1 MAERGLSHAVGD
13 ALVALLDWAWPK
25 IESRVD
31 AVLESVADAVRPQPP
46 MTIRT
51 LSGEI
56 LTGLL
61 VADRGQVVL
70 FVGTR
75 SMSGASPVPRVPSP
89 YEPKRPPFDEAL
101 WPEDMHIEP
110 YGRHR

>member
-1 MAERGLSHAVGD
+1 MADRGLSRAVGD
-13 ALVALLDWAWPK
+13 ALVTLLDWASPK
-25 IESRVD
+25 IESKVD
-31 AVLESVADAVRPQPP
+31 SVLESVADAVRPDPP

-70 FVGTR
+70 FIGTR
-75 SMSGASPVPRVPSP
+75 SMSGASPSPRVPSP
-89 YEPKRPPFDEAL
+89 YEPKRSPFDEGP
-101 WPEDMHIEP
+101 WPEDLHIDP